1 VAREIRLSAPW
12 PIPTLWEAGMGEMNY
27 VKIFKHMTKRMR
39 EGGRDFTFGMKH
51 QWKPD
56 KQASEPAS
64 SHPSRSTQRCESQY
78 GT

>member
-1 VAREIRLSAPW
+1 MAREIRLSAPW

-56 KQASEPAS
+56 KVGERA
-64 SHPSRSTQRCESQY
+64 CIESFVAIDAAL
-78 GT
+78 